1 MANLIEKA
9 HREMDELANRLFDA
23 IARADVD
30 AVEQAYAPDVVY
42 WMNAMPESLGLDAL
56 LNLMRVFHQKVKNL
70 HYEVESREF
79 FPGGFVQR
87 CKIMGE
93 ATASGK
99 SFAVPLCL
107 IIYVENGRI
116 VRLYEYIDAASLLPF
131 LA

>member
-1 MANLIEKA
+1 MANLTEKA

-56 LNLMRVFHQKVKNL
+56 LNLVRVFHQKVKNL

-87 CKIMGE
+87 CRIMGE
-93 ATASGK
+93 AASGK

-116 VRLYEYIDAASLLPF
+116 VRLYEYIDTASMMPVLS
-131 LA
+131 